1 MTATNDEILYL
12 LATINAGDMFEPVPR
27 CGVVLREAKKEGLIR
42 SYHAVINDGFVL
54 DREPYITA
62 KGKARLEAGLS

>member
-27 CGVVLREAKKEGLIR
+27 CGVCLRVAGAEGLIVMPW
-42 SYHAVINDGFVL
+42 SGGDAAPTV
-54 DREPYITA
+54 EITS